1 MKRILFIEDD
11 PILNRGIC
19 VGLEREGY
27 EMKAGF
33 SIADAKN
40 MLAKETFDLLL
51 LDAGLPDGDGF
62 RLCRELKDVAL
73 PIILLTARGM
83 ECDKVGGLDAGAD
96 DYIVKP
102 VSLRVL
108 TARIQALLRRTSR
121 RENVYCRGPFEFEF
135 EKASF
140 RKHGVSLQLS
150 AREQKL
156 LAYLVAHAN
165 HVLSRDKIL
174 DYLWM
179 DDPNSVEENAVAV
192 VIRRLREKLEDDPAR
207 PVYIRNVYG
216 AGYMWSERCCV
227 YGSAGKQ
234 TVTSEE
240 KG

>member
-11 PILNRGIC
+11 PALNRGIC
-19 VGLEREGY
+19 TGLEREGY

-33 SIADAKN
+33 SIADARN
-40 MLAKETFDLLL
+40 MLARERFDLLL

-62 RLCRELKDVAL
+62 KLCRELRNDAL
-73 PIILLTARGM
+73 PVILLTARGM
-83 ECDKVGGLDAGAD
+83 ECDMVGGLDAGAD

-108 TARIQALLRRTSR
+108 TARIQALLRRTSNK
-121 RENVYCRGPFEFEF
+121 ENIYRMGPFEFIF
-135 EKASF
+135 EEASF
-140 RKHGVSLQLS
+140 RKHGVFLQLS
-150 AREQKL
+150 VREQKL

-165 HVLSRDKIL
+165 LVLSRNKIL
-174 DYLWM
+174 THLWM
-179 DDPNSVEENAVAV
+179 DDPDSVEENAVAV

-216 AGYMWSERCCV
+216 VGYLW
-227 YGSAGKQ
+227 
-234 TVTSEE
+234 SEE

>member
-1 MKRILFIEDD
+1 MRKRILFIEDD

-19 VGLEREGY
+19 TGLEREGY

-40 MLAKETFDLLL
+40 MLARERFDLLL

-62 RLCRELKDVAL
+62 KLCRELKDDTL
-73 PIILLTARGM
+73 PVILLTARGM
-83 ECDKVGGLDAGAD
+83 ECDMVGGLDAGAD

-108 TARIQALLRRTSR
+108 TARIQALLRRTSNK
-121 RENVYCRGPFEFEF
+121 ETVYRMGPFEFAF
-135 EKASF
+135 EETSF
-140 RKHGVSLQLS
+140 RKHGVLLQLS
-150 AREQKL
+150 VREQKL

-165 HVLSRDKIL
+165 LVLSRNKIL
-174 DYLWM
+174 EYLWT
-179 DDPNSVEENAVAV
+179 DDPDSVEENAVAV

-216 AGYMWSERCCV
+216 AGYMWSE
-227 YGSAGKQ
+227 
-234 TVTSEE
+234 E